1 MSLED
6 ENRNCG
12 CNNGCGCN
20 SNMMPLSQENCSNE
34 AEMPESCCEKNQI
47 RGEMLQEIR
56 CLEFSITELA
66 LYLDTHPEDEKAIC
80 LHKEYCKECIVLKDK
95 YQKVF
100 GPLTINYP
108 CNKWRWIEE
117 PWPWER
123 SEF

>member
-80 LHKEYCKECIVLKDK
+80 LHKEYC
-95 YQKVF
+95 
-100 GPLTINYP
+100 
-108 CNKWRWIEE
+108 
-117 PWPWER
+117 
-123 SEF
+123 